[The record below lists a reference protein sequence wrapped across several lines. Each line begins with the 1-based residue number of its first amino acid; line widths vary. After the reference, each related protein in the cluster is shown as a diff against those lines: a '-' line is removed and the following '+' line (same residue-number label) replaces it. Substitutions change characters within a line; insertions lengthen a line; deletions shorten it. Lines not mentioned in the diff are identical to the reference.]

1 MDRKC
6 PATRA
11 KELPTAQRVGKAD
24 PMPRAD
30 SPSQTVAPPSPR
42 KTTRIQREKREVILK
57 AALEAFAVH
66 GLRGATLELIAAEAG
81 MSKPHVVYYFGSKD
95 AIYTALLESLL
106 ETWLRPLRELSPEGE
121 PLAEILTYVRR
132 KLRMSQEMP
141 RESKLFATEILHG
154 APRTGAELSGGLKAL
169 VDEKAAVIAGWG
181 EEGRI
186 AKVDPHHLI
195 FSIWAMTQHYADFD
209 IQVRAVLGE
218 AKEATRFD
226 DADRFLTD
234 FFVRALRP

>member
-1 MDRKC
+1 M
-6 PATRA
+6 TRA
-11 KELPTAQRVGKAD
+11 NAKKP
-24 PMPRAD
+24 
-30 SPSQTVAPPSPR
+30 
-42 KTTRIQREKREVILK
+42 TRIQREKREIILA
-57 AALEAFAVH
+57 AALEVFAEH
-66 GLRGATLELIAAEAG
+66 GLRGATLEKISAAAG

-95 AIYTALLESLL
+95 AIYTELLESLL
-106 ETWLRPLRELSPEGE
+106 ETWVSPLRELSPEGD

-154 APRTGAELSGGLKAL
+154 APRMRDQLSGGLKAL
-169 VDEKAAVIAGWG
+169 VDEKAMLIARWA
-181 EEGRI
+181 EEGKL

-209 IQVRAVLGE
+209 VQVRAILDERESLFDE
-218 AKEATRFD
+218 A
-226 DADRFLTD
+226 DAYLTD